1 MLYYE
6 GTANAVSFK
15 FYLRK
20 EKIFM
25 KKKSNILPIAT
36 ICMGLIGIGM
46 SIGIM
51 MAKKAQGGHR

>member
-6 GTANAVSFK
+6 GTDDSVSFK
-15 FYLRK
+15 FYLRRM
-20 EKIFM
+20 IFV

-36 ICMGLIGIGM
+36 ICVGLIGIGM

-51 MAKKAQGGHR
+51 MAKKAQGGRR

>member
-1 MLYYE
+1 
-6 GTANAVSFK
+6 
-15 FYLRK
+15 
-20 EKIFM
+20 M